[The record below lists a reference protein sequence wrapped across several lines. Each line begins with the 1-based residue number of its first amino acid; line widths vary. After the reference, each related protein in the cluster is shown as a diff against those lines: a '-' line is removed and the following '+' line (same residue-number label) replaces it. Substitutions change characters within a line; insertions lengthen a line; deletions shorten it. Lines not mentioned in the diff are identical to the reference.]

1 MYGISFE
8 TLYFNDIMDRST
20 GFQLRNFFH
29 KKKKEKD
36 LKMLKLLFHSPKKKK
51 KNKKI
56 SV

>member
-20 GFQLRNFFH
+20 GLQLRNFFH
-29 KKKKEKD
+29 KKKKKEKD

-51 KNKKI
+51 KIKK
-56 SV
+56 